1 MSSFKLNMLGI
12 GSAFN
17 AVEYGNTSGYFEDD
31 DNLYIID
38 CGSTVF
44 NQILKTIKNKL
55 NKNIHVIITHT
66 HTDHIGSLG
75 TFIEYCYF
83 TLNKK
88 LNIVCAS
95 KIKNS
100 LISLLEYSGITN
112 EMYNVTYSHNTN
124 TVNINSD
131 IKVFFIQTTHV
142 DTLSSFSL
150 IIRNQKTNQQL
161 VYSGDI
167 NNYDELSLLLQ
178 IASSKYKS
186 MDAIY
191 LDMSSKE
198 NNPVHEYDFNKLKNI
213 QSLFKSTDIY
223 LMHLDDT
230 IDVYQN
236 LLKKYHIEYINICN
250 INNNN

>member
-1 MSSFKLNMLGI
+1 MNSFKLNMLGI

-44 NQILKTIKNKL
+44 NQILKTIKHKL
-55 NKNIHVIITHT
+55 NKNIHIIITHT

-83 TLNKK
+83 TLSKK

-100 LISLLEYSGITN
+100 LISLLEHSGIPN
-112 EMYNVTYSHNTN
+112 DMYNVTYSHNTN
-124 TVNINSD
+124 TVSINSD

-150 IIRNQKTNQQL
+150 IIRNLKTNQQL
-161 VYSGDI
+161 MYSGDI
-167 NNYDELSLLLQ
+167 NNYDELNLLLQ

-186 MDAIY
+186 MDSIY
-191 LDMSSKE
+191 LDMSSKI
-198 NNPVHEYDFNKLKNI
+198 NNPVHEYDFNKLKHI
-213 QSLFKSTDIY
+213 QTLFKSTDIY

-230 IDVYQN
+230 ISVYQN

-250 INNNN
+250 INNN

>member
-17 AVEYGNTSGYFEDD
+17 AIQYGNTSGYFEDD

-83 TLNKK
+83 TLSKK
-88 LNIVCAS
+88 LNIICTS
-95 KIKNS
+95 EIKDS
-100 LISLLEYSGITN
+100 LISLLEYSGVPN
-112 EMYNVTYSHNTN
+112 NMYNVTYSHNTN
-124 TVNINSD
+124 AVSINND

-150 IIRNQKTNQQL
+150 IIKNLKTNQQL

-186 MDAIY
+186 IDSIY
-191 LDMSSKE
+191 LDMSSKK
-198 NNPVHEYDFNKLKNI
+198 NNPVHEYDFSKLKNI
-213 QSLFKSTDIY
+213 QTLFKSTDIY

-250 INNNN
+250 INNN